1 MHALAD
7 TNTPVEAP
15 ERSESAAS
23 LLARARTLRIQAR
36 RVNPVLA
43 EAYLRRA
50 AELSLEAWA
59 RAVHHEPVAPDP
71 LFGDTVHAAVAA
83 A

>member
-1 MHALAD
+1 MHALTD
-7 TNTPVEAP
+7 THSPVEALQ
-15 ERSESAAS
+15 RSESAAS

-36 RVNPVLA
+36 KVNPVLA

-59 RAVHHEPVAPDP
+59 RAVSHEPVAVDS
-71 LFGDTVHAAVAA
+71 VHAAVAA